1 MTEPLEDHVRIL
13 HEPKFVRP
21 TLIAAWPGI
30 SNVAL
35 EATGYLKEKLG
46 AQEFAEIESSSFFE
60 LGGVYVEKNLVQP
73 PRLPQNKFYYW
84 ERPGR
89 DRRALGDLII
99 FIGEAQ
105 PTSKSR
111 EFANKILDLS
121 QDFGV
126 RDVYTFAAALVSQ
139 FSDQSRVWA
148 AATDDEQLT
157 RLEEEGLGL
166 KGDFYIAGMNGL
178 LLSVARERGIRATC
192 LLGETPRYM
201 SEMRNPIASKAV
213 LEAVT
218 RLLKIE
224 IDMTEMNEMAEQAAQ
239 QIEEVVRESR
249 RQFIKDFTV
258 PLWERSEEEGQGEG

>member
-1 MTEPLEDHVRIL
+1 MTEPLEDQFRVF

-35 EATGYLKEKLG
+35 EATGYLKDKLG

-84 ERPGR
+84 LREGRERR
-89 DRRALGDLII
+89 TLGDLII
-99 FIGEAQ
+99 FMGEAQ

-121 QDFGV
+121 QGFGV
-126 RDVYTFAAALVSQ
+126 KSVYTFAAALVSQ
-139 FSDQSRVWA
+139 FSDESRVWA
-148 AATDDEQLT
+148 AATDDEQLA

-201 SEMRNPIASKAV
+201 SEMRNPIASRAV
-213 LEAVT
+213 IGVLT

-224 IDMTEMNEMAEQAAQ
+224 IDMKEMDEIAEQAAQ

-258 PLWERSEEEGQGEG
+258 PLWERTDEEEKE

>member
-1 MTEPLEDHVRIL
+1 MAKPPEDQIRIYQ
-13 HEPKFVRP
+13 EPKFVRP

-46 AQEFAEIESSSFFE
+46 AAEFAEIESPLFFE
-60 LGGVYVEKNLVQP
+60 FGGVYVEKNLVQP

-84 ERPGR
+84 KRKGTARQRE
-89 DRRALGDLII
+89 GDLII

-105 PTSKSR
+105 PTSRGR
-111 EFANKILDLS
+111 EFADKILGLC
-121 QDFGV
+121 QGFGV
-126 RDVYTFAAALVSQ
+126 NDVYTFAAALVSQ
-139 FSDQSRVWA
+139 FTDQPRVWA
-148 AATDDEQLT
+148 AATDDDQLAD
-157 RLEEEGLGL
+157 LEKQGLAL
-166 KGDFYIAGMNGL
+166 KGDFFIAGMNGL
-178 LLSVARERGIRATC
+178 LLSVAREKGMRATC

-213 LEAVT
+213 LEVLT
-218 RLLKIE
+218 RLLKVD
-224 IDMTEMNEMAEQAAQ
+224 IDMREMNEMAEQASQ

-258 PLWERSEEEGQGEG
+258 PLWERSEEEGEG

>member
-1 MTEPLEDHVRIL
+1 MTEPLEDQVRIL

-46 AQEFAEIESSSFFE
+46 AQEFAEVESSSFFE

-89 DRRALGDLII
+89 ERRTLGDLII

-126 RDVYTFAAALVSQ
+126 KDVYTFAAALVSQ

-157 RLEEEGLGL
+157 KLEEEGLGL

-178 LLSVARERGIRATC
+178 LLSVARERGVRATC

-224 IDMTEMNEMAEQAAQ
+224 IDMTEMNEMAEQAAE